1 MAAVLWALEAVA
13 IGCLLAWRFAGLREL
28 RPRWAAALL
37 LFGCVGGLV
46 TLAKGRYGWFLVGL
60 LTGGVLWNL
69 TAILIA
75 APNSLWARHLY
86 GPHKI
91 ARARRQFPTRPASP
105 S

>member
-1 MAAVLWALEAVA
+1 MFPAHPVA
-13 IGCLLAWRFAGLREL
+13 SIVAPDAGL
-28 RPRWAAALL
+28 AVYTVLL

-75 APNSLWARHLY
+75 TPDSLWARHFY

-91 ARARRQFPTRPASP
+91 ARARRQFPTRSARP
-105 S
+105 